1 MLHEEEALPRITTSC
16 SDLDKILGG
25 GISCR
30 DVTEIGKPSPSQR
43 LAATSSFN
51 LLFISLQVEC
61 LVLARLRLGKRRLLF
76 LLSLIGLFTLL
87 VNLD

>member
-30 DVTEIGKPSPSQR
+30 DVTEIGKPHLLYRDWQQQVIV
-43 LAATSSFN
+43 LIFC
-51 LLFISLQVEC
+51 LLFSAGGVPGI
-61 LVLARLRLGKRRLLF
+61 GKTQ
-76 LLSLIGLFTLL
+76 IG
-87 VNLD
+87 

>member
-30 DVTEIGKPSPSQR
+30 DVTEIGKPH
-43 LAATSSFN
+43 
-51 LLFISLQVEC
+51 LLY
-61 LVLARLRLGKRRLLF
+61 R
-76 LLSLIGLFTLL
+76 
-87 VNLD
+87 DW

>member
-43 LAATSSFN
+43 LAATSSFKSFC
-51 LLFISLQVEC
+51 LFLLQVEC
-61 LVLARLRLGKRRLLF
+61 LVLARLRLGKTRLLFF
-76 LLSLIGLFTLL
+76 LLSLHWSFYTFG
-87 VNLD
+87 